1 MQNKRTVSLQ
11 HRLVKT
17 SVFSSIAAG
26 LISLLL
32 LLGISVY
39 QTMHLQDEIMDEIS
53 DMLLLTDITK
63 TSGQQIDELSDQFD
77 IHYRLIYEGQTLTQS
92 EDVQNEIF
100 QFLTKNHAA
109 RGYSIMWHKEK
120 LWRTFVQSDSDMTLY
135 AVQRLDVRFEEIL
148 STAAGY
154 AAILAVLWCLQWLI
168 VHISVK
174 QQFKSIHALSQQ
186 IAEKSADDLE
196 PIISPEP
203 ELAELQPMVLQL
215 NHMLERVKH
224 ALIAEQRFTADAS
237 HELRSPLSAIQMRV
251 QVLKRKYQ
259 GHEQLPAELLQ
270 IQQDVSRGTQVLENL
285 LLLARLDPSKPE
297 DLPKARI
304 DLADVTHEA
313 LQALAPFMQ
322 QKEIQVEAQMNPM
335 PVMANAELLF
345 TCLRNLIDNAI
356 RYANMQGVL
365 QIQMAEQ
372 AGQALW
378 SIEDNG
384 TEVTDEVLQRLGERF
399 YRALGTQTQGTGLG
413 LSICKKIIELHQ
425 GQQIFSQSHLGGL
438 KVQILL
444 PQALDE

>member
-1 MQNKRTVSLQ
+1 MQAQRAVSLQ
-11 HRLVKT
+11 RKLVKT

-53 DMLLLTDITK
+53 DMLLLADISQS
-63 TSGQQIDELSDQFD
+63 SGKQIDELSDQFD
-77 IHYRLIYEGQTLTQS
+77 IHYRLIYAGQTLTQS
-92 EDVQNEIF
+92 EDAEKAVF
-100 QFLTKNHAA
+100 QYLASHHAQP
-109 RGYSIMWHKEK
+109 GYSLLWHKHV
-120 LWRTFVQSDSDMTLY
+120 LWRVYVQHESGMTLY
-135 AVQRLDVRFEEIL
+135 AVQPVDVRFEEIL

-154 AAILAVLWCLQWLI
+154 MAVLAVLWCLQWLM
-168 VHISVK
+168 VHFSVK
-174 QQFKSIHALSQQ
+174 RQFKSIHALSHQ

-203 ELAELQPMVLQL
+203 QLAELQPMVQQL
-215 NHMLERVKH
+215 NYMLERVKQ
-224 ALIAEQRFTADAS
+224 ALLAEQRFTADAS

-259 GHEQLPAELLQ
+259 EHPQLPAELMQ

-285 LLLARLDPSKPE
+285 LLLARLDPSNPA
-297 DLPKARI
+297 DLPKTAV

-322 QKEIQVEAQMNPM
+322 RKNIEAALDVSPS
-335 PVMANAELLF
+335 PVFANSELVF

-356 RYANMQGVL
+356 RYAQDRGKL
-365 QIQMAEQ
+365 RIY
-372 AGQALW
+372 AGETEHHALW
-378 SIEDNG
+378 RIEDNG
-384 TEVTDEVLQRLGERF
+384 SELTDEVLARLGERF

-413 LSICKKIIELHQ
+413 LSICRKIIELHQ
-425 GQQIFSQSHLGGL
+425 GKIAFSKSALGGL
-438 KVQILL
+438 CVQISL
-444 PQALDE
+444 PKLQ